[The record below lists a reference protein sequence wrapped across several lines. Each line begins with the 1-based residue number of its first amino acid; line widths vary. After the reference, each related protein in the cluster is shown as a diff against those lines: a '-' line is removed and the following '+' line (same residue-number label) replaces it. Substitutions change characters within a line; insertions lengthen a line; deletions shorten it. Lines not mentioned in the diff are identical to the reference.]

1 MKTITKLLLNIE
13 NRARTYF
20 ERIPFVQAFLAGIG
34 VIIFWRGI
42 WELLDATGV
51 SPIASIIL
59 GTLILGSVGVFVQ
72 TFIGNTMIIKEV
84 KQEERKEEK
93 SIKKIEGEVGIETVT
108 IAQLSAKLDAVLE
121 KMDK

>member
-1 MKTITKLLLNIE
+1 MKAITKFLLGIE
-13 NRARTYF
+13 NRARAYF
-20 ERIPFVQAFLAGIG
+20 EKIPFVQAFLAGIG

-59 GTLILGSVGVFVQ
+59 E

-84 KQEERKEEK
+84 KQEEYKEEK
-93 SIKKIEGEVGIETVT
+93 SIQKIEGEVGAETIT
-108 IAQLSAKLDAVLE
+108 IAQLSTKIDAILE
-121 KMDK
+121 KMNSK